1 MKKIKSA
8 NGEDGGQG
16 TGDATSGKGTG
27 IEEDDD
33 DDTDSE
39 SKSVASGESDSNDG
53 QHSGSQDDSKI
64 KRKGDTDGISSIT
77 TKQTKAER
85 NLYILRIAIDE
96 KFIPQSIKNLRYAA
110 NIVFMILLLLA
121 SKISTYRLFI
131 VIYYAIQ
138 ISLFDLINQNIKNIH
153 NSEQRLSYI
162 IDITLRSRTL
172 ILMNNDYLT
181 SVVSNQTARDILYNT
196 TINELRSS
204 ATLLKV
210 AQTELSL
217 KTSTLSEEQLQMINP
232 SDVKMKYLKYPNM
245 PDFYTFSVWEAIMEI
260 VVSAYRVSTL
270 PLKMI
275 TDSHATVFF
284 IMQNCLNSVM

>member
-1 MKKIKSA
+1 LKAEDFEQLSSKEIDFRETVIKFESKPSIVLIISFVGKKKRKEKKLLEKQMKKIKSA

-138 ISLFDLINQNIKNIH
+138 ISLFDLIN
-153 NSEQRLSYI
+153 
-162 IDITLRSRTL
+162 
-172 ILMNNDYLT
+172 
-181 SVVSNQTARDILYNT
+181 
-196 TINELRSS
+196 
-204 ATLLKV
+204 
-210 AQTELSL
+210 
-217 KTSTLSEEQLQMINP
+217 
-232 SDVKMKYLKYPNM
+232 
-245 PDFYTFSVWEAIMEI
+245 
-260 VVSAYRVSTL
+260 
-270 PLKMI
+270 
-275 TDSHATVFF
+275 
-284 IMQNCLNSVM
+284 

>member
-1 MKKIKSA
+1 LKAEDFEQLSSKEIDFRETVIKFERKKKRKEKKLLEKQMKKIKSA

-121 SKISTYRLFI
+121 I
-131 VIYYAIQ
+131 IYYAIQ
-138 ISLFDLINQNIKNIH
+138 ISLFDLIN
-153 NSEQRLSYI
+153 
-162 IDITLRSRTL
+162 
-172 ILMNNDYLT
+172 
-181 SVVSNQTARDILYNT
+181 
-196 TINELRSS
+196 
-204 ATLLKV
+204 
-210 AQTELSL
+210 
-217 KTSTLSEEQLQMINP
+217 
-232 SDVKMKYLKYPNM
+232 
-245 PDFYTFSVWEAIMEI
+245 
-260 VVSAYRVSTL
+260 
-270 PLKMI
+270 
-275 TDSHATVFF
+275 
-284 IMQNCLNSVM
+284 